1 MIGDGSSQISIE
13 WDACVVRAFRM
24 HIRLSQRALAADL
37 GVRQQT
43 VSEWETGLYRPR
55 GASVTLLNLLAR
67 DSGFESMSTEV
78 LHPEGHVGPPAAN
91 MSGKRAI
98 HPIFDQ
104 KQPVSAVPLVHEDS
118 EKVRFGSSAALVA
131 DPETAAHVSR
141 QARAAS
147 WWGGEVPV

>member
-1 MIGDGSSQISIE
+1 MIGNGISQISIE

-43 VSEWETGLYRPR
+43 VSEWETGLYKPR

-78 LHPEGHVGPPAAN
+78 LHPEGHAVPTVAN
-91 MSGKRAI
+91 ASDKRTI

-104 KQPVSAVPLVHEDS
+104 RQAAASVPLVPKDS
-118 EKVRFGSSAALVA
+118 EQVRFGSSAALV
-131 DPETAAHVSR
+131 DDVEHTTHVSR